1 MISQIMELYH
11 LTNADV
17 AAVCG
22 VSKGTVQSWV
32 KNGYAPTHQ
41 VDRLQNWCDKRLP
54 DPYKMPCTSCSRR
67 DGSCNDWKVCDR
79 CVKWFRR
86 YWAHVREI
94 AERMK
99 RDGM

>member
-1 MISQIMELYH
+1 MINQIMELYN
-11 LTNADV
+11 LTYADA

-22 VSKGTVQSWV
+22 VHKETVRGWV
-32 KNGYAPTHQ
+32 LNGYAPKHQ
-41 VDRLQNWCDKRLP
+41 VDRLQNWCDKHLP

-67 DGSCNDWKVCDR
+67 DGNCNDWKVCDR

-86 YWAHVREI
+86 YWSHVREI

-99 RDGM
+99 QDDM